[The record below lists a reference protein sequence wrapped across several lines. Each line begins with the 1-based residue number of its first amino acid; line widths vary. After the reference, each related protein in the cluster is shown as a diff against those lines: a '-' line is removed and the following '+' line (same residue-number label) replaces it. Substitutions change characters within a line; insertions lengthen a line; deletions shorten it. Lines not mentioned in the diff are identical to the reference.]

1 MTGMLILSILGIISL
16 AMGLIL
22 ITGKDNLKKIE
33 NLLNKTMIT
42 SEGLGYKYSKL
53 LGVILIVLAC
63 VLFFIDWSMKK

>member
-1 MTGMLILSILGIISL
+1 MLILSILGIISL
-16 AMGLIL
+16 VMGLIL

-42 SEGLGYKYSKL
+42 SEGLGYKYSKA

-63 VLFFIDWSMKK
+63 VLFFIDWSLKK